1 MGSAVIRR
9 AFVLTLTASVLLL
22 LLMVLLLLS
31 LAGVLSVVAAVS
43 LPRRRAVLLLLL
55 LARGRVVGLLLV
67 ARRSV
72 LLLVLRTGLL
82 LTTTLGIVH
91 VVVRLKQFLS
101 KFLLALVNVLVE
113 FVSVFTDGKLL
124 IVIDR
129 DVNAPFTVRLIL
141 GTMKLRNIRMLKCLF
156 SRKPF
161 VRVEV

>member
-1 MGSAVIRR
+1 VGSAVIRR
-9 AFVLTLTASVLLL
+9 AFVLTLVASVLLL
-22 LLMVLLLLS
+22 LLVVLLLLS

-55 LARGRVVGLLLV
+55 LVRGRMVRLLLI

-82 LTTTLGIVH
+82 LTTTLGVVH
-91 VVVRLKQFLS
+91 VVMRLKQFLS

-113 FVSVFTDGKLL
+113 FVSVFTDGELL
-124 IVIDR
+124 VVIDR
-129 DVNAPFTVRLIL
+129 DVNAPFTVWLIL
-141 GTMKLRNIRMLKCLF
+141 RTMELCHVRMLKCLF
-156 SRKPF
+156 SRQPF